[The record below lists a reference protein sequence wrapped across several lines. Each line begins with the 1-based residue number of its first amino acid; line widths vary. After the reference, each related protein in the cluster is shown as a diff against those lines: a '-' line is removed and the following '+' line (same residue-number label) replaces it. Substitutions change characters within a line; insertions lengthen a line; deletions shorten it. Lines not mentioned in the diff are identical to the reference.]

1 MAISKRQIA
10 GTTQS
15 ISASTSSTRKQ
26 LSGAATEIRLVNT
39 GSVICFYALGDSS
52 IDADA
57 TGGVLVPNVPLDI
70 PLEDFKASTVETYVA
85 VITASSTATVYLEEL
100 DVFKAD

>member
-15 ISASTSSTRKQ
+15 ISASTTSASKQ
-26 LSGAATEIRLVNT
+26 LDGAGTELRIHNVS
-39 GSVICFYALGDSS
+39 SVVCFYALGGSGVT
-52 IDADA
+52 ATA
-57 TGGVLVPNVPLDI
+57 TGGVILPNTYIDV
-70 PLEDFKASTVETYVA
+70 PLEDFKASTTETYVA

-100 DVFKAD
+100 DVFKAG